1 MATKRK
7 SSAKNVK
14 KALNDLQQLAK
25 ISKESIEDKKEE
37 INTNYEV
44 ISKDYKEIDTS
55 NKILEIYLK
64 VLLSVLP
71 LVEEKCKQKT
81 HQYSVTALTSIGEAI
96 RQTVLELEVYKDP
109 EEIMEEKITP
119 HIQFHHDQ
127 VVKQI
132 ASYASELKKDL
143 LEIIPSDKEGKANT
157 LLISFL
163 KSLGENLKDIY
174 GETLDLIRKDILIVK
189 GL

>member
-1 MATKRK
+1 MATR

-25 ISKESIEDKKEE
+25 VSKESLKDKKSDD
-37 INTNYEV
+37 INTDYE
-44 ISKDYKEIDTS
+44 ILSKNYKEIDTS
-55 NKILEIYLK
+55 NKILEVYLK
-64 VLLSVLP
+64 VLLSILP

-96 RQTVLELEVYKDP
+96 RQTVLELEVYKDS

-132 ASYASELKKDL
+132 ASYASELKKDM
-143 LEIIPSDKEGKANT
+143 LEIIPKDKENKANV
-157 LLISFL
+157 LLIGFL
-163 KSLGENLKDIY
+163 KNLGEHLKDIY
-174 GETLDLIRKDILIVK
+174 GETLDKIRDDILTVK

>member
-1 MATKRK
+1 MATKSRSK
-7 SSAKNVK
+7 SKEKNVK

-25 ISKESIEDKKEE
+25 VSKDIVEDKKSED
-37 INTNYEV
+37 INTDYEV
-44 ISKDYKEIDTS
+44 ISKNYKEIDTS

-64 VLLSVLP
+64 VLLSILP

-109 EEIMEEKITP
+109 EEIMEERITP

-132 ASYASELKKDL
+132 ASYSSELKKDL
-143 LEIIPSDKEGKANT
+143 LEIEK
-157 LLISFL
+157 
-163 KSLGENLKDIY
+163 
-174 GETLDLIRKDILIVK
+174 
-189 GL
+189 